1 MRRLTVFI
9 VTFLVWCALVV
20 PYSSAR
26 AAKEGSGWDIKGLL
40 VGLVAAG
47 IVTILFSG
55 GIIGDARKF
64 FNPVRI
70 FWLLVY
76 LPVFFYYCV
85 KANLQ
90 VVYVVL
96 HPDMPIKPGIIKIK
110 TKLKTDSGVTALANS
125 ITLTPGTLTVD
136 VVNGN
141 ELYIHWLV
149 VETTDEAEATKK
161 IASQFEYFVAKIFE

>member
-9 VTFLVWCALVV
+9 ITFLVWCVLVV
-20 PYSSAR
+20 PYSAAR
-26 AAKEGSGWDIKGLL
+26 AVTEGSAWDIKGLT

-47 IVTILFSG
+47 IVTVLFSRG
-55 GIIGDARKF
+55 RISDTRKF

-76 LPVFFYYCV
+76 LPVFVYYCV

-90 VVYVVL
+90 VVYLVL
-96 HPDMPIKPGIIKIK
+96 HPDMPIKPGIVKIK
-110 TKLKTDSGVTALANS
+110 TKLKTDSGITALANS

-141 ELYIHWLV
+141 ELYIHWLL
-149 VETTDEAEATKK
+149 VETTDEAEATKI
-161 IASQFEYFVAKIFE
+161 IASPFEYFVAKIFE